1 MGSLG
6 WVSPPGCTFTF
17 AKEDRWRTLFDRN
30 MAETALVLRLR
41 RRTVELDH
49 HMRLCDMRPLASTK
63 VWEQVYPTWRQACAL
78 TYEMEA
84 TVERLR
90 FEDKHD
96 DTPYMVHAL
105 QPSIPLIVFPSCRYR
120 L

>member
-1 MGSLG
+1 MLICSTA
-6 WVSPPGCTFTF
+6 SKIIF
-17 AKEDRWRTLFDRN
+17 AKVRFSRHLFSTKIAYLGRF
-30 MAETALVLRLR
+30 LRLW

-49 HMRLCDMRPLASTK
+49 HMRLCDMRPFARTK

>member
-1 MGSLG
+1 M
-6 WVSPPGCTFTF
+6 
-17 AKEDRWRTLFDRN
+17 
-30 MAETALVLRLR
+30 
-41 RRTVELDH
+41 ELDH
-49 HMRLCDMRPLASTK
+49 HMCLCDMRPLASTK

-105 QPSIPLIVFPSCRYR
+105 QPSIPLLVFPSCRYR
-120 L
+120 LQLDVTSYT

>member
-1 MGSLG
+1 M
-6 WVSPPGCTFTF
+6 
-17 AKEDRWRTLFDRN
+17 
-30 MAETALVLRLR
+30 R

-105 QPSIPLIVFPSCRYR
+105 QPSIPLLVFPSCRYR